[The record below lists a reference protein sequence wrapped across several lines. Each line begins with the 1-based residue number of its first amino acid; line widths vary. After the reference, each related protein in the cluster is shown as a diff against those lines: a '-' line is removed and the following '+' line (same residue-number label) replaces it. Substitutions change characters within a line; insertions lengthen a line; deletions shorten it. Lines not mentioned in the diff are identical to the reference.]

1 MVDSILSG
9 GLKAGDSVEVSG
21 GRSDFNNY
29 SQVGMLSG
37 AYRSRSYI
45 TKISSNNP
53 LPAAQLV
60 TVKQLLASPESFESE
75 LVRIVNLRT
84 GATGNFAASTNYNVW
99 DGTTTG
105 DTTVLRVISAADTEI
120 EDAPALAI
128 PTGTFT
134 FEGTLIQFCSSPASG
149 CLTGYQLQGVRKSE
163 IIAAP
168 PVLTLGAFN
177 LLSPPNNARVEV
189 EEGST
194 ALVNVT
200 WNKSANAANYKWMAT
215 LPIGNFNTPL
225 LTLASNNAGVDTVL
239 TLGSGAV
246 DALLASFGLKKGD
259 SIALKWTVFSYKAT
273 SDSLQASQEFTI
285 TLVRK
290 RKLQAFNL
298 STPANNSRL
307 EVDQNETT
315 PVVVTWN
322 GSATGA
328 TYKWFLDLETGNF
341 SNPWAVLSSDNSGA
355 ATQLSLTS
363 GAIDALLN
371 TKGVIDGDSVNLK
384 WTVRAYETNDSLQ
397 ATQTFNLKA
406 VRKKAIGVLEND
418 FLNTINLYP
427 NPTLGNSTLSF
438 ELNQKENIQITLLD
452 VQGRNVTTLPYMD
465 FSSGKHEVEI
475 PSSVLQSGIY
485 FVQINAGEKTSLIKL
500 VVAH

>member
-1 MVDSILSG
+1 M
-9 GLKAGDSVEVSG
+9 
-21 GRSDFNNY
+21 
-29 SQVGMLSG
+29 
-37 AYRSRSYI
+37 
-45 TKISSNNP
+45 
-53 LPAAQLV
+53 
-60 TVKQLLASPESFESE
+60 
-75 LVRIVNLRT
+75 
-84 GATGNFAASTNYNVW
+84 
-99 DGTTTG
+99 
-105 DTTVLRVISAADTEI
+105 
-120 EDAPALAI
+120 
-128 PTGTFT
+128 
-134 FEGTLIQFCSSPASG
+134 
-149 CLTGYQLQGVRKSE
+149 
-163 IIAAP
+163 
-168 PVLTLGAFN
+168 
-177 LLSPPNNARVEV
+177 
-189 EEGST
+189 
-194 ALVNVT
+194 
-200 WNKSANAANYKWMAT
+200 
-215 LPIGNFNTPL
+215 
-225 LTLASNNAGVDTVL
+225 L

-427 NPTLGNSTLSF
+427 NPTQNNSTLAF
-438 ELNQKENIQITLLD
+438 ELNQRGVLQISVLD
-452 VQGRNVTTLPYMD
+452 IHGRVVTSLVDLNLTA
-465 FSSGKHEVEI
+465 GKHEVEI
-475 PSSVLQSGIY
+475 PSSTLQSGIY
-485 FVQINAGEKTSLIKL
+485 FVQLSANNKTTLIKL